1 MRDMAACGMG
11 PSVPPGFPCVT
22 TRNTDGAANQSQ
34 EPTAQGPALEVFW
47 RPGCPYCSRLRREL
61 SRRHVPATWR
71 NIWDDPAARDIVRW
85 LNSGNE
91 TVPTARIGA
100 TDLTN
105 PSWSQLA
112 PLLGDGPCSIAAP
125 QPDGGRL
132 RTMASWSP
140 VVLFV
145 IISLA
150 LTLFGNNSLA
160 WGADALAVAA
170 WWLTR
175 PLRA

>member
-1 MRDMAACGMG
+1 MRDEVPCGMDEG
-11 PSVPPGFPCVT
+11 VPPGFLGVT
-22 TRNTDGAANQSQ
+22 MQNPDGAANQPR
-34 EPTAQGPALEVFW
+34 EPPADGPAFEVFW

-61 SRRHVPATWR
+61 ARRQVSATWR
-71 NIWDDPAARDIVRW
+71 NIWDDPAARDIVRS

-91 TVPTARIGA
+91 TVPTVRIGA
-100 TDLTN
+100 SALTN
-105 PSWSQLA
+105 PSWSRLV
-112 PLLGDGPCSIAAP
+112 PLLGDGPWNDAASP
-125 QPDGGRL
+125 PDGGRL
-132 RTMASWSP
+132 RLTAAWSP

-150 LTLFGNNSLA
+150 LTLSGHDGFS
-160 WGADALAVAA
+160 WGADALAVAS